1 MFFKRMAALFA
12 ASLLLAQAAVAQDFP
27 NAAVRIVVPAAAGGG
42 LDVVTRAV
50 AQRLSE
56 RWKQPVIIDNR
67 PGAGGGV
74 GAQWVQNAKP
84 DGYTLL
90 AAQDQVMV
98 ANRYLYKTLPYD
110 PDKGFAPVAM
120 MVQANQMFL
129 ATPDVPARDLR
140 ELVALAKQQKGEFS
154 YGSYGSGSTPQLAY
168 ELLKKR
174 EGLDILH
181 VPYKGVA
188 PVMAAMLANDIRLS
202 LGSYA
207 VAGKLIEAGKLKPL
221 AIGSKERD
229 PNMPNVKTTTELGM
243 PWLQVSI
250 WHSLFAPAGTPQAV
264 VDKIAADVRAVLKE
278 PDFAK
283 QVAGFQ
289 ILDGGPKE
297 LTARNRE
304 EVARAREMVESAS
317 IKPE

>member
-1 MFFKRMAALFA
+1 MFTRMAALLATSF
-12 ASLLLAQAAVAQDFP
+12 LLAQPVAAQDFP
-27 NAAVRIVVPAAAGGG
+27 SGPVRIIVPIAPGGG

-50 AQRLSE
+50 ALRLSE

-74 GAQWVQNAKP
+74 GAQTVQNAKP
-84 DGYTLL
+84 DGLTLL

-98 ANRYLYKTLPYD
+98 ANRYLYKSLPYD

-129 ATPDVPARDLR
+129 ATPDVQAKDLK
-140 ELVALAKQQKGEFS
+140 ELVALAKQHKGKFS
-154 YGSYGSGSTPQLAY
+154 YGSYGSGSTPQLAF
-168 ELLKKR
+168 ELLNKR

-188 PVMAAMLANDIRLS
+188 PVMAAMLGNEVPLS
-202 LGSYA
+202 VGSYA
-207 VAGKLIEAGKLKPL
+207 VAGKLIDAGKLKPL

-229 PNMPNVKTTTELGM
+229 PNLPNVKTTTELGM

-250 WHSLFAPAGTPQAV
+250 WHSLFAPAGTPQPI
-264 VDKIAADVRAVLKE
+264 VDRIAADVRAILKE

-283 QVAGFQ
+283 SVAGFQ
-289 ILDGGPKE
+289 LLDGGPRE
-297 LTARNRE
+297 LAARIREETAR
-304 EVARAREMVESAS
+304 AKEMVESAS